1 MRLRLAI
8 QAARA
13 VPYQKTEAEMDA
25 GVEEETDLQADLEK
39 VRGRGTRGRVS
50 GLDAVARLESSFE

>member
-1 MRLRLAI
+1 
-8 QAARA
+8 
-13 VPYQKTEAEMDA
+13 MDA